1 MNLIIKSDCDHVA
14 GGASAIVAET
24 VRSNPRAALCLPAG
38 KTPLGMYKEL
48 IRLHRSGRLDFSRV
62 QMFHLDEY
70 VGLRPDHPGRFE
82 SYFWREFFNHINV
95 RRSNIHF
102 IDENYE
108 KTIRDVGGID
118 LLILGIGANGHL
130 AFNEPGSA
138 PDSRTR
144 NVQLAA
150 STIERMRQTFKPAE
164 LPQEAITIGLA
175 TIMEAR
181 RILLIAC
188 GSEKASVLA
197 EALTGPVRRDI
208 PASILQSHNDVAV
221 IADESAFHLCPPV

>member
-1 MNLIIKSDCDHVA
+1 
-14 GGASAIVAET
+14 
-24 VRSNPRAALCLPAG
+24 
-38 KTPLGMYKEL
+38 
-48 IRLHRSGRLDFSRV
+48 
-62 QMFHLDEY
+62 
-70 VGLRPDHPGRFE
+70 
-82 SYFWREFFNHINV
+82 
-95 RRSNIHF
+95 
-102 IDENYE
+102 
-108 KTIRDVGGID
+108 VGGID